1 MRPRSP
7 DVLLQVSKRWIACG
21 ALRLVSWVPRR
32 MSAVELSLL
41 LGALVSAV
49 NRVPNGAFAPV
60 IDGPGGF
67 LPDLPSRLI
76 ASGNFSAVD
85 YVGGHCTGDGKTFA
99 SGKPS
104 SFVTDDDIRRIVFS
118 RWPGVVS
125 VATIS
130 PWLFFW
136 NNTWY
141 QSNATI
147 DKALALYPPP
157 GAPNSPFPTQ
167 WDRAWTMA
175 GEIIFTCMFVRATC
189 YLLQPLTHD
198 PN

>member
-1 MRPRSP
+1 MSLASAATFAGCPTAGNQAMDCLRSSS
-7 DVLLQVSKRWIACG
+7 VGELI
-21 ALRLVSWVPRR
+21 PRR
-32 MSAVELSLL
+32 FTQSTSSHP

-85 YVGGHCTGDGKTFA
+85 FVGGHCTGDGKTFA

-104 SFVTDDDIRRIVFS
+104 SFVTDEDIRRIVFS
-118 RWPGVVS
+118 RWPGV
-125 VATIS
+125 
-130 PWLFFW
+130 
-136 NNTWY
+136 
-141 QSNATI
+141 SNMTK
-147 DKALALYPPP
+147 DKALALYPRP

-175 GEIIFTCMFVRATC
+175 GEIIFTCMFVKTAC
-189 YLLQPLTHD
+189 YIMQPFMYG